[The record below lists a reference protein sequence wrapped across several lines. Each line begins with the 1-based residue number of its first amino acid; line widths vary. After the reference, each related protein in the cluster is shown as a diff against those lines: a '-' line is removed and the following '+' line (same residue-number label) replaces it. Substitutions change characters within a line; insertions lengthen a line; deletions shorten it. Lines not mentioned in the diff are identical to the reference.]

1 MASASLQLEWPCA
14 TLLPNEIEVEVTG
27 RLLRKPLAHIW
38 LLLFFL
44 WASLVARRVRI
55 CLQCGRPGFDLWVE
69 KIPWRRKWQPTPVF
83 LPTEFHGQR
92 ILAGYS
98 PWGCKES
105 DTTEQLSC
113 FLLCP
118 LPFLLPEIQMRG
130 PMWGHYLG
138 DQKEWKMEW
147 AWSLGA
153 DYLLPVSLVLRKA
166 NPGWVKV
173 LQWRCIQLYG
183 NRNSSHTCR
192 QHYYTL
198 LFSYFVCIFWG
209 KLQIL
214 AQTLTSKSKLWI
226 PHFYQNMKW
235 RLSWYF

>member
-1 MASASLQLEWPCA
+1 MCHIPAQWDRSGSH
-14 TLLPNEIEVEVTG
+14 G

-69 KIPWRRKWQPTPVF
+69 KILWRRKWQPTPVF
-83 LPTEFHGQR
+83 LPREFHGQR

-105 DTTEQLSC
+105 DTTEQLSR

-118 LPFLLPEIQMRG
+118 LPSLLPEIQMRG

-138 DQKEWKMEW
+138 DQKEWKNGM
-147 AWSLGA
+147 
-153 DYLLPVSLVLRKA
+153 SLVIRSRLPTSGFLGIK
-166 NPGWVKV
+166 K
-173 LQWRCIQLYG
+173 
-183 NRNSSHTCR
+183 
-192 QHYYTL
+192 
-198 LFSYFVCIFWG
+198 
-209 KLQIL
+209 
-214 AQTLTSKSKLWI
+214 SKSW
-226 PHFYQNMKW
+226 
-235 RLSWYF
+235 LS